1 MNALT
6 SLIAQR
12 GSGNMTLAVGRSGVA
27 VLREEGSTK
36 VRLPRGGTTAFL
48 INTGGG
54 LAGGDHF
61 AVDVC
66 VGPEARLTLT
76 SQACERVYRTLGP
89 EAVIDVRLAAGPRAS
104 LFWLPQE
111 AILYDGSALA
121 RQFTIRLA
129 PEAHFLAVE
138 AVVFG
143 RGEMGERPSAIRLR
157 DRWRVYRDDRL
168 VHADDLRIEGSPPAG
183 RAGIG
188 DAGAL
193 ATVIAIGAKFEARLP
208 QLRETVGRDGGAS
221 AFNGKVLARIPARD
235 GLELRQRLRPA
246 LFALASGELPPNLWI
261 G

>member
-27 VLREEGSTK
+27 VWREEGSAK
-36 VRLPRGGTTAFL
+36 ARLPRGGATAYL

-54 LAGGDHF
+54 LAGGDRF
-61 AVDVC
+61 AVDVS
-66 VGPEARLTLT
+66 VGPDARLTLT

-89 EAVIDVRLAAGPRAS
+89 EAAVDVQLNAGPRAS

-111 AILYDGSALA
+111 TILYDGSALA
-121 RQFTIRLA
+121 RRFAIRLA

-143 RGEMGERPSAIRLR
+143 RREMGERPSAIRLR

-168 VHADDLRIEGSPPAG
+168 VHADDLRISGPPPAG
-183 RAGIG
+183 RACIG
-188 DAGAL
+188 DAGAVASL
-193 ATVIAIGAKFEARLP
+193 LGFGAKFEAMLP
-208 QLRETVGRDGGAS
+208 RLREAVGRDGGAS

-235 GLELRQRLRPA
+235 GLELRQRLKPA
-246 LFALASGELPPNLWI
+246 LVALVPGELPPNLWI